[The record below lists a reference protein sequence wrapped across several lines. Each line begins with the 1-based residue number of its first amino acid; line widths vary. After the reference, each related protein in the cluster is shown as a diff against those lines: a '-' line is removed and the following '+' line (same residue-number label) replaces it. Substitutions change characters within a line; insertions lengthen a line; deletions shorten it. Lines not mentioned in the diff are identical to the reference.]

1 MMAAQI
7 NRWIQRHNWAVRQV
21 TVEALAARHGLQLNK
36 QTLLL
41 EAK

>member
-1 MMAAQI
+1 MKADQI
-7 NRWIQRHNWAVRQV
+7 NRWIVRHAWAVRQV

-41 EAK
+41 EVE